1 MKRNH
6 LPPLLTLL
14 FLLSVG
20 YSAEI
25 AHEPSGIYKTID
37 VRLANDTI
45 KMLRRGK
52 EKARAELIKKIISS
66 PENYAPPGLYLTS
79 SILFEAKK
87 RDEAMFWFYA
97 GQLRG
102 RIDANI
108 CADKTAG
115 SGVGVLN
122 DMFGVPINQYAFK
135 DVSKLKQ
142 TVEQVLEWEEKTEC
156 KYDRRW
162 INLHGLRA
170 FPGDT
175 NAVLSAPKEDWDK
188 IRKKTREE
196 YRSSFY
202 ELLESLNAKKP

>member
-1 MKRNH
+1 MKQ
-6 LPPLLTLL
+6 TLAPA
-14 FLLSVG
+14 LLSLLVLLSPV
-20 YSAEI
+20 YPKDI
-25 AHEPSGIYKTID
+25 VHEPSGIYKTIE

-45 KMLRRGK
+45 KSLKQGK
-52 EKARAELIKKIISS
+52 AKARTEMIKKITSS
-66 PENYAPPGLYLTS
+66 PENYAPPVLYLTS
-79 SILFEAKK
+79 SILFEDTK

-115 SGVGVLN
+115 SAVGALN

-142 TVEQVLEWEEKTEC
+142 TVEKVLEWEEKTEC
-156 KYDRRW
+156 NYDRRW
-162 INLHGLRA
+162 INLHGMRA
-170 FPGDT
+170 FSKDKNP
-175 NAVLSAPKEDWDK
+175 VLSAPQEEWEN
-188 IRKKTREE
+188 IRRKTREE

-202 ELLESLNAKKP
+202 EMLNGLNSKQP

>member
-1 MKRNH
+1 MKRI
-6 LPPLLTLL
+6 LTPFVLSLLC
-14 FLLSVG
+14 LLSVG
-20 YSAEI
+20 YSADI
-25 AHEPSGIYKTID
+25 AIEPSGIYKTID

-45 KMLRRGK
+45 KMLRGGK
-52 EKARAELIKKIISS
+52 AKARAEVIKKITGS
-66 PENYAPPGLYLTS
+66 PENYAPPVLYLTS
-79 SILFEAKK
+79 SILFEDKK

-115 SGVGVLN
+115 SAVGALN
-122 DMFGVPINQYAFK
+122 DMFGVPINKYAFK

-142 TVEQVLEWEEKTEC
+142 TVEKVIEWEEKTEC

-162 INLHGLRA
+162 INLHGMRVFA
-170 FPGDT
+170 GDT
-175 NAVLSAPKEDWDK
+175 NATLSASKEDWDK

-196 YRSSFY
+196 YRSSLY
-202 ELLESLNAKKP
+202 EVLESLNSKKP

>member
-1 MKRNH
+1 MKRI
-6 LPPLLTLL
+6 LVPSPLSLL
-14 FLLSVG
+14 FLFSVG
-20 YSAEI
+20 YAANI
-25 AHEPSGIYKTID
+25 AIEPSGIYKTID

-45 KMLRRGK
+45 KMLRAGK
-52 EKARAELIKKIISS
+52 AKARAEVIKKITSS
-66 PENYAPPGLYLTS
+66 PESYAPPVLYLTS
-79 SILFEAKK
+79 SILFADKK
-87 RDEAMFWFYA
+87 RDEAAFWFYA

-115 SGVGVLN
+115 SAVGALN

-135 DVSKLKQ
+135 DVLKLKQ
-142 TVEQVLEWEEKTEC
+142 TVEKVLEWEEKTEC

-175 NAVLSAPKEDWDK
+175 NAMLSAPKEDWDK